1 MTSEAHL
8 SRCFLCFD
16 FNMSASEWEI
26 SEEYSSD
33 LEQSSGSE
41 TSEGSFRSA
50 EEYFLPYDESIEP
63 IATEQEAAHYAEQVA
78 EEEEEEEILWSRFAG
93 EESVEHW
100 FVNAIFP
107 LYITPFCLFS
117 C

>member
-1 MTSEAHL
+1 
-8 SRCFLCFD
+8 
-16 FNMSASEWEI
+16 MSASEWEI

-41 TSEGSFRSA
+41 TSEGSFHSA
-50 EEYFLPYDESIEP
+50 KEYFLPYDESIEP

-117 C
+117 R